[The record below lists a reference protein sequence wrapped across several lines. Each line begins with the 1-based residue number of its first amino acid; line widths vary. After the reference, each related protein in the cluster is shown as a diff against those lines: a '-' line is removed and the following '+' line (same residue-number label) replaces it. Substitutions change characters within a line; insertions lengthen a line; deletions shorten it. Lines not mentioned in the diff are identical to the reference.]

1 MTYAINTYKRRH
13 AISGPGNKFSMKRSH
28 GRPNSFF
35 SQDYIPPQDYPL
47 GTTLN
52 HTTSTMKMTSI
63 LRKEITAIAYFAL
76 SMTLILIS
84 SCATPYAS
92 KGLWVAIP
100 IRRSLQMFIKYHLEE
115 MGTPRR
121 NGQQILPF
129 SALLNSLCRMAIAIS
144 ASSIKNENGRSG
156 VVNTPG
162 YAITN
167 ANA

>member
-1 MTYAINTYKRRH
+1 
-13 AISGPGNKFSMKRSH
+13 
-28 GRPNSFF
+28 
-35 SQDYIPPQDYPL
+35 
-47 GTTLN
+47 
-52 HTTSTMKMTSI
+52 MKMTSI